1 MRTRITLMTILLL
14 AAPLLAMADEAAELK
29 KKIMFDEKKL
39 VVMENME
46 FKEAEAKGL

>member
-1 MRTRITLMTILLL
+1 VLGKCPNRKVLWQPQVR
-14 AAPLLAMADEAAELK
+14 ASANFR
-29 KKIMFDEKKL
+29 FDEKKL